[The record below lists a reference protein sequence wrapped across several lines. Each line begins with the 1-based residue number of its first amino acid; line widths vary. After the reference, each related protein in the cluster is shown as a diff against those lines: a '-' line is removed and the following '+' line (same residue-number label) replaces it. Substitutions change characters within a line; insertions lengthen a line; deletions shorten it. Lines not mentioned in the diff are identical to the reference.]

1 MGIDNS
7 TNTLGLPLRKT
18 RFRSLPHATQQHKVP
33 VRFSNGQ
40 VIMEKDFVNGGI
52 HIRGYNN
59 HLRELM
65 RAIQVEF
72 SDFLE
77 VLLSMKNQDVENHVK
92 YDLIFKQQWQ

>member
-1 MGIDNS
+1 
-7 TNTLGLPLRKT
+7 
-18 RFRSLPHATQQHKVP
+18 
-33 VRFSNGQ
+33 
-40 VIMEKDFVNGGI
+40 
-52 HIRGYNN
+52 
-59 HLRELM
+59 M